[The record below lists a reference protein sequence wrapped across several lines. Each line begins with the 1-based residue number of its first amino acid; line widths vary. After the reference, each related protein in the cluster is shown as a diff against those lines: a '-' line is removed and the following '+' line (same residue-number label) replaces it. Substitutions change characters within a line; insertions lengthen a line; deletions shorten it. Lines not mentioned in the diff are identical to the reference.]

1 MILKATIS
9 VFPFYRLEV
18 SIILYNTNT
27 SSIEFV
33 ILQCKDNL
41 KITEVER
48 NLLID
53 LYRSYGDIEAR
64 NKVIESVYR
73 FIWKFAIKY
82 SKPDNSIEPD
92 DLFQLGILS
101 AIKAIDTFEPDK
113 SKFLTYFSRIYLN
126 DIRMLYRKLI
136 HNDDILSLDSII
148 FEGKDGS
155 EITVGDTI
163 CDDAANEELLQ
174 IEDADELREFLEIFE
189 DIYKNDLNDSQR
201 NCIDQRFGLHGKK
214 CYKTHEEY
222 AKEVNASR
230 ANISRIYNT
239 SIRKIA
245 NGFHNRQLTHFN
257 GSNVVTALKNI
268 KARSIPTIIGLDEK
282 FPKLDATDSY
292 IVRAL
297 YGYKG
302 STPQRIRVL
311 EYLLGY
317 TKYTIFNRL
326 NYIASDEFTGSDG
339 LDRCTSR
346 LDEVLENIDLL
357 KPKEQ
362 KIIKAI
368 YGIDTEQVYSVE
380 DFKTGKPIEGIDK
393 HPKIINISYFF
404 ARMGLKRKYYD
415 HDSVEKEI
423 LDRYFGMNGY
433 KPHTINDICVSMNLN
448 STIVKSFLKQS
459 TDMNDKIIPEVI
471 KDNAETQFF
480 KEIYPHVDILL
491 QLIIDK
497 MLKEDED
504 HRFPTMWISAKFGI
518 SDQIVRMKRR
528 ELLKWAKE
536 PELYRQYM
544 EDFNYYKSFAEKI
557 YDNCSDIMKECLD
570 KLFGLHDHPL
580 ENDILVYYWA
590 KSKFEKP
597 SRSIFSIITS
607 QMSKIEYLLSNS
619 DNESLKNLIANDST
633 DPDNM
638 SSIIRNMYFGL
649 NGSKYHTILEIGA
662 ALDITSN
669 RIGSAI
675 TYIYQVIDN
684 NKCIPTKPKFRKAKS
699 NKKNDG
705 KSSYTLN
712 RKAEEIQKVL
722 KVYDAL
728 PNKWKITVDLYYG
741 LHGKEPTTI
750 SNISTSLGIS
760 KSGIANILRKVRN
773 NNIPDQN
780 TYHYSDKEA
789 LKLKAIEMYNSLSPT
804 WKKLADVYFGLHGET
819 VVAKNHEIT
828 ERTGISIGSLYNFI
842 NYLKNNDGKTP
853 PHGRTR
859 KGMKSKEDTDKT
871 STTKEGKLLEKDIIE
886 NRYVALDISDQV
898 VIDCLYGMHGR
909 KKMTLEEMCKTFNL
923 GPRKMKKR
931 IQAIFDF
938 ILHDYSMNSN

>member
-1 MILKATIS
+1 M
-9 VFPFYRLEV
+9 
-18 SIILYNTNT
+18 
-27 SSIEFV
+27 EFV
-33 ILQCKDNL
+33 ILQCEDNL

-82 SKPDNSIEPD
+82 SKPDNSFEPD

-113 SKFLTYFSRIYLN
+113 SKFLTYFSKIYLN
-126 DIRMLYRKLI
+126 DVRMLYRKLI
-136 HNDDILSLDSII
+136 HNDGILSLDSII

-155 EITVGDTI
+155 EITIGDII
-163 CDDAANEELLQ
+163 CDEDANKELLH
-174 IEDADELREFLEIFE
+174 IEDIDELREFLEIFE
-189 DIYKNDLNDSQR
+189 DIYKNDLNDSQKG
-201 NCIDQRFGLHGKK
+201 CIDQRFGLHGKK

-222 AKEVNASR
+222 AIEVNASR
-230 ANISRIYNT
+230 ANVSRVYNT
-239 SIRKIA
+239 AIRKIA
-245 NGFHNRQLTHFN
+245 NGFHSRQLTHFN
-257 GSNVVTALKNI
+257 DDNTVTALKNI
-268 KARSIPTIIGLDEK
+268 KARSIPTIVGLDEK
-282 FPKLDATDSY
+282 FSKLDTTDSY

-339 LDRCTSR
+339 LAKCKSR

-380 DFKTGKPIEGIDK
+380 DFKTGKPIEGIDNP
-393 HPKIINISYFF
+393 PKIINISCIF
-404 ARMGLKRKYYD
+404 ARMGLKKKYYD

-433 KPHTINDICVSMNLN
+433 KQHTIYEICVVMNLN
-448 STIVKSFLKQS
+448 LQVVKKFLKQS
-459 TDMNDKIIPEVI
+459 TDMNDKMIPEVI

-491 QLIIDK
+491 QMIIDK

-504 HRFPTMWISAKFGI
+504 HRFPTMWIAAKFGI
-518 SDQIVRMKRR
+518 SDQIVSMKRR
-528 ELLKWAKE
+528 ELLKWAKD
-536 PELYRQYM
+536 PELYHQYM

-570 KLFGLHDHPL
+570 KLFGLNNHPL
-580 ENDILVYYWA
+580 ENYTQVCHWA

-597 SRSIFSIITS
+597 SRRIFSIITS
-607 QMSKIEYLLSNS
+607 QMSKIEYILSNS
-619 DNESLKNLIANDST
+619 DNESLKNLIANDSM
-633 DPDNM
+633 DSDNM

-649 NGSKYHTILEIGA
+649 NGSKYHTILEIAA

-669 RIGSAI
+669 RIRSAI
-675 TYIYQVIDN
+675 TYAYQVVNGNDN
-684 NKCIPTKPKFRKAKS
+684 CISTKPKFRKAKS

-712 RKAEEIQKVL
+712 RKTEEIKNVL
-722 KVYDAL
+722 KIYDVL
-728 PNKWKITVDLYYG
+728 PNKWKIIVDLYYG
-741 LHGKEPTTI
+741 LHGKEPTTV

-773 NNIPDQN
+773 TDIPDQN

-789 LKLKAIEMYNSLSPT
+789 LKLKAVEMYDSFFSS
-804 WKKLADVYFGLHGET
+804 WKKLADVYFGLHGDTAVE
-819 VVAKNHEIT
+819 KNHEIT
-828 ERTGISIGSLYNFI
+828 ERTGISISSLYKFI
-842 NYLKNNDGKTP
+842 NYLKNSDSKTP
-853 PHGRTR
+853 PHGRKR
-859 KGMKSKEDTDKT
+859 KSMKSKEDTDKT
-871 STTKEGKLLEKDIIE
+871 GTTKEGMLLERDIIE
-886 NRYVALDISDQV
+886 NRYGSLDISDQV
-898 VIDCLYGMHGR
+898 IIDCIYGMHGR
-909 KKMTLEEMCKTFNL
+909 KKMALEELCKTFNL

-938 ILHDYSMNSN
+938 ILHDYNMNSN